1 MSVGGVGGT
10 ADGRGVKVGV
20 GGKAVGVGV
29 KVGAGVGEGVGVKI
43 GVKVGTGV
51 EISVG
56 RGVGVGVI
64 VSSGVTGEAQA
75 VRVVSTRL
83 TSQIESERI
92 FISIFSKYQ

>member
-1 MSVGGVGGT
+1 MSVGGVEGT
-10 ADGRGVKVGV
+10 VDDGDVKVGV